1 MDQSYWSRLYYS
13 HFVDNE
19 MEAQIHYIHLAS
31 NSPGFESQFCQIL
44 TLYPW
49 AKSVLSLLSHKKSIS
64 PSNRQSTS
72 MEVIFCGPC
81 TSITW
86 TLLGVVQ
93 TGYRPALCS
102 LRIYPRHIRM
112 HILALTLL
120 VLREL
125 RAYCSAYAKLKLMS

>member
-31 NSPGFESQFCQIL
+31 NSPGFESQLCHIL
-44 TLYPW
+44 ALYPW
-49 AKSVLSLLSHKKSIS
+49 AKSVLSSLSHKKSIF

-72 MEVIFCGPC
+72 VELIFCGLC
-81 TSITW
+81 TSSTFS
-86 TLLGVVQ
+86 LLGVVQ

-102 LRIYPRHIRM
+102 LWIYPHHIRM
-112 HILALTLL
+112 HALVLTLL
-120 VLREL
+120 VVREL